1 MSVTTNVSYANII
14 QSRLHPS
21 KVDVVISEMNTK
33 WEVIFVKTGA
43 RVTGTDWKDV
53 LDKAVAYRDAAH
65 AMTGNYP

>member
-1 MSVTTNVSYANII
+1 MDLTTNVPYASII

-21 KVDVVISEMNTK
+21 RVDVIISEMGTK
-33 WEVIFVKTGA
+33 WEVIFVRTGA

-53 LDKAVAYRDAAH
+53 LDKAVTYRDAAH

>member
-21 KVDVVISEMNTK
+21 EVDIVISEMGTK
-33 WEVIFVKTGA
+33 WEAIFVKTGA
-43 RVTGTDWKDV
+43 RVTGTSWEDV